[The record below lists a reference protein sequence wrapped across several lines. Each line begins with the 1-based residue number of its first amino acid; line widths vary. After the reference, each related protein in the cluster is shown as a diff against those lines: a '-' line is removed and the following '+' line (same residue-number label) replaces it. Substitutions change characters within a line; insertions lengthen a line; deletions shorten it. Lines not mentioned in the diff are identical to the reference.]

1 MAAVLFY
8 HLSDSTVEQTV
19 RNLLGR
25 AVGQGWK
32 VVVRG
37 GDPARLDKL
46 DHALWLGTDDDFL
59 PHGRAGGPHDAAQP
73 VLLTERQD
81 MPAGAAGL
89 MLLDGASFH
98 AEEAAALE
106 RVWVLFEDTDHAVR
120 DVARAQWKL
129 IAETGIGAQYWVEDG
144 GRWQKKMERAA
155 AATCQE

>member
-1 MAAVLFY
+1 VAAVLFY
-8 HLSDSTVEQTV
+8 HLSESTVEQTV
-19 RNLLGR
+19 RSLLSR

-37 GDPARLDKL
+37 RAPERLDTL
-46 DHALWLGTDDDFL
+46 DRTLWLGPEDDFL
-59 PHGRAGGPHDAAQP
+59 PHGRAGGPHDASQP

-81 MPAGAAGL
+81 IPAGAAGL
-89 MLLDGASFH
+89 MLLDGAAFN

-129 IAETGIGAQYWVEDG
+129 VTESGMAAQYWIEDG
-144 GRWQKKMERAA
+144 GRWQKKMERS
-155 AATCQE
+155 AATNAQV